1 MANLTRQELYDRIKE
16 SSKDEVILA
25 EMKRLGFWE
34 EDKPKIPENLL
45 QEEAQLQQALNQLLE
60 KQRLFDKKDELLKG
74 IHKER
79 MRLSKERQEVTKE
92 EREKLRQEKAEKWD
106 ETQENDIIFLGE
118 DVSKALHH
126 KEIDKERLESY
137 QLPIIETVI
146 ELAEL
151 LEISVSQLRF
161 LTFHRTTNQISHYKR
176 FYIKKKTGGTR
187 MISSPMP
194 QLKRV
199 QYWVFENILNK
210 IPVHEAAHGFVEER
224 SITTNA
230 ALHVGAEVVINQDLK
245 NFFPSI
251 TFERVRGLFR
261 SFGYSGQLA
270 TIFAL
275 ICTEPEIDE
284 VELDGEVYYVAK
296 SARYLPQG
304 APTSPMIT
312 NILCKRL
319 DNRLTGMAE
328 KNGYVYSRY
337 ADDIT
342 LSTQQ
347 EDGVEKIPQILWQ
360 SRKIIEDESFQ
371 LHPDKL
377 HIMRTGSR
385 KEVTGIVVNEKIN
398 VGRKKLNQ
406 FRALLHQ
413 IEKDGVE
420 GKSWNSNPNVLPA
433 IKGYANFVNMVNPQ
447 KGEKL
452 LEQVKNIWE
461 KENYQQVHIIPKKQE
476 PIAKI
481 EEQNTSDLSKNDA
494 PKEEKSWWKLW

>member
-16 SSKDEVILA
+16 SSKDEVILE

-34 EDKPKIPENLL
+34 ADKPKIPENLL
-45 QEEAQLQQALNQLLE
+45 QEEKQLQQALNQLLQ
-60 KQRLFDKKDELLKG
+60 KQRLFDQKDEVLKG

-79 MRLSKERQEVTKE
+79 MRLSKERQKVTKE
-92 EREKLRQEKAEKWD
+92 EREQLREEKAQKWE
-106 ETQENDIIFLGE
+106 ETQENDIVYLGD

-126 KEIDKERLESY
+126 RELDIERLESY
-137 QLPIIETVI
+137 QVPIIETVSQLVEMM
-146 ELAEL
+146 ELT
-151 LEISVSQLRF
+151 VSQLRF

-176 FYIKKKTGGTR
+176 FYIKKKSGGTR

-194 QLKRV
+194 QLKKV

-210 IPVHEAAHGFVEER
+210 IPVHEAAHGFVEDR
-224 SITTNA
+224 SIKTNA
-230 ALHVGAEVVINQDLK
+230 ELHVGAEVVINQDLK

-275 ICTEPEIDE
+275 ICTEPEVDE
-284 VELDGEVYYVAK
+284 VELDGEVYFVAK
-296 SARYLPQG
+296 SSRYLPQG
-304 APTSPMIT
+304 APTSPVIT

-328 KNGYVYSRY
+328 KNDYVYSRY

-342 LSTQQ
+342 LSTQK
-347 EDGVEKIPQILWQ
+347 EEGLAKIPQILWQ
-360 SRKIIEDESFQ
+360 SKKIIEDESFQ

-377 HIMRTGSR
+377 HVMRTGSR

-413 IEKDGVE
+413 IEKDGPE

-447 KGEKL
+447 KGAKL

-461 KENYQQVHIIPKKQE
+461 KEDYKAVHIIPKKE
-476 PIAKI
+476 VKEEKSSNNIATNSS
-481 EEQNTSDLSKNDA
+481 EEA

>member
-16 SSKDEVILA
+16 SSKDEVILE

-34 EDKPKIPENLL
+34 ADKPKIPENLL
-45 QEEAQLQQALNQLLE
+45 QEEKQLQQALNQLLQ
-60 KQRLFDKKDELLKG
+60 KQRLFDQKDEVLKG

-79 MRLSKERQEVTKE
+79 MRLSKERQKVTKE
-92 EREKLRQEKAEKWD
+92 EHEQLREQKAQKWE
-106 ETQENDIIFLGE
+106 ETQENDIVYLGD

-126 KEIDKERLESY
+126 RELDLERLESY
-137 QLPIIETVI
+137 QLPIIETVAQLVEMM
-146 ELAEL
+146 ELT
-151 LEISVSQLRF
+151 VSQLRF

-176 FYIKKKTGGTR
+176 FYIKKKSGGTR

-194 QLKRV
+194 QLKKV

-210 IPVHEAAHGFVEER
+210 IPVHEAAHGFVENR
-224 SITTNA
+224 SIKTNA
-230 ALHVGAEVVINQDLK
+230 ELHVGAEVVINQDLK

-275 ICTEPEIDE
+275 ICTEPEVDE
-284 VELDGEVYYVAK
+284 VELDGEVYFVAK
-296 SARYLPQG
+296 SSRYLPQG
-304 APTSPMIT
+304 APTSPVIT

-328 KNGYVYSRY
+328 KNDYVYSRY

-342 LSTQQ
+342 LSTQK
-347 EDGVEKIPQILWQ
+347 EEGLTKIPQILWQ
-360 SRKIIEDESFQ
+360 SKKIIEDESFQ

-377 HIMRTGSR
+377 HVMRTGSR

-413 IEKDGVE
+413 VEKDGPE

-447 KGEKL
+447 KGAKL

-461 KENYQQVHIIPKKQE
+461 KEDYKAVHIIPKKE
-476 PIAKI
+476 VK
-481 EEQNTSDLSKNDA
+481 EEKSSNNITTNSSEET

>member
-16 SSKDEVILA
+16 SSKDDVILE

-34 EDKPKIPENLL
+34 ENKPKIPENLL
-45 QEEAQLQQALNQLLE
+45 EEEKQLKQALNQLLE
-60 KQRLFDKKDELLKG
+60 KQRLFDQKDEVLKG

-79 MRLSKERQEVTKE
+79 MRLSKERQKVTKE
-92 EREKLRQEKAEKWD
+92 EREQLREQKSQKWE
-106 ETQENDIIFLGE
+106 ETQENDIVYLGD
-118 DVSKALHH
+118 DVSKALYHR
-126 KEIDKERLESY
+126 ELDLERLESY
-137 QLPIIETVI
+137 QVPIIETVSQLVEMM
-146 ELAEL
+146 ELT
-151 LEISVSQLRF
+151 VSELRF

-176 FYIKKKTGGTR
+176 FYIKKKSGGTR

-194 QLKRV
+194 KLKKV

-210 IPVHEAAHGFVEER
+210 ITVHAAAHGFVEDR
-224 SITTNA
+224 SIKTNA
-230 ALHVGAEVVINQDLK
+230 ELHVGAEVVINQDLK

-275 ICTEPEIDE
+275 ICTEPEVDE
-284 VELDGEVYYVAK
+284 VELDGEVYFVAK
-296 SARYLPQG
+296 SSRYLPQG
-304 APTSPMIT
+304 APTSPVIT

-328 KNGYVYSRY
+328 KNDYVYSRY

-342 LSTQQ
+342 LSTQK
-347 EDGVEKIPQILWQ
+347 EEGLVKIPQILWQ
-360 SRKIIEDESFQ
+360 SKKIIEDESFQ

-377 HIMRTGSR
+377 HVMRTGSR

-413 IEKDGVE
+413 IEKDGPE

-447 KGEKL
+447 KGVKL

-461 KENYQQVHIIPKKQE
+461 KEDYKAVHVIPKKEVNEQ
-476 PIAKI
+476 KI
-481 EEQNTSDLSKNDA
+481 ETNTSSNSSEET